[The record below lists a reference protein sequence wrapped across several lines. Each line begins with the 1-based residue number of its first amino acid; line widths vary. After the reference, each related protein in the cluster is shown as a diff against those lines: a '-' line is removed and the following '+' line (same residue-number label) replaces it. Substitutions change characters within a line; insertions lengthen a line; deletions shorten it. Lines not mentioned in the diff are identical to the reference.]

1 MASVIESLVF
11 FAVAN
16 FKGRRYIRITSIFAM
31 GAVEISPHTDAR
43 RNSLLG
49 KIGNKYT
56 TKSAL
61 YNKYTTKIYVWRAMQ
76 CKRKFV
82 RARSIIS
89 RSRCELAL

>member
-61 YNKYTTKIYVWRAMQ
+61 YNKYIRLESYAVQAE
-76 CKRKFV
+76 V
-82 RARSIIS
+82 RS
-89 RSRCELAL
+89 CTFNY